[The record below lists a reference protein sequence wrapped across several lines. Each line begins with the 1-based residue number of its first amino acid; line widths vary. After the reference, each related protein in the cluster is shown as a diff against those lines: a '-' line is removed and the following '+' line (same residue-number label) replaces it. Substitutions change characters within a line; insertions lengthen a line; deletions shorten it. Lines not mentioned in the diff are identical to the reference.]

1 MKQDQALQIMQMG
14 FNSFLTGQAGAG
26 KTYTLN
32 KFIKWCREHRINAA
46 VTAST
51 GIAATHIGGTTIHSW
66 SGIGIKDELTQKD
79 LEKIAKRKE
88 VQKRFD
94 STKVLIIDEISM
106 LSANF
111 FDNLNLVCK
120 YVRANQQPFG
130 GLQIILCGDLFQL
143 PPINR
148 SSRKLQMVVH
158 SEAWSELKPVICY
171 LKEQHRQEAGDK
183 LNLILNNIRAGQ
195 AKEQDLQIL
204 NTKVEQASGTS
215 FEQSPENLIP
225 TKLYSHNQDVDY
237 INLRELEKLSTREET
252 YQTDKAGKRA
262 LVESLLKS
270 CLAPEEL
277 KLKIDSEVM
286 FVKNDISGRYS
297 NGTRGKIVNF
307 TKDGKLP
314 IVQTIDERI
323 IVAEQGSW
331 SIQDEKGQ
339 DLASISQVPL
349 RLAWAIT
356 IHKSQGMSLDSAFI
370 DLGKVFEYGMGYVAL
385 SRVRTLEGLHL
396 GDFNEMS
403 LKINPQIIQINQ
415 KLSDHSDLTAE
426 RFSKLKPAK
435 IKKNIEE
442 SILKKRGIIE
452 AQKIEQQ
459 DIPKKAAGGKGQK
472 GSHKTSIKMLL
483 DGQTLKKVAEE
494 RGVKTQTVISHL
506 ARHFKEVDSTE
517 KKQDLLKFKALKP
530 PTKNIKAVKGVL
542 KVLSKNKEFDA
553 SSRFAVIQI
562 HKELSKSNLN
572 LSYEEIHLALIWAN

>member
-1 MKQDQALQIMQMG
+1 
-14 FNSFLTGQAGAG
+14 
-26 KTYTLN
+26 
-32 KFIKWCREHRINAA
+32 
-46 VTAST
+46 
-51 GIAATHIGGTTIHSW
+51 
-66 SGIGIKDELTQKD
+66 
-79 LEKIAKRKE
+79 
-88 VQKRFD
+88 
-94 STKVLIIDEISM
+94 
-106 LSANF
+106 
-111 FDNLNLVCK
+111 
-120 YVRANQQPFG
+120 
-130 GLQIILCGDLFQL
+130 
-143 PPINR
+143 
-148 SSRKLQMVVH
+148 
-158 SEAWSELKPVICY
+158 
-171 LKEQHRQEAGDK
+171 
-183 LNLILNNIRAGQ
+183 
-195 AKEQDLQIL
+195 
-204 NTKVEQASGTS
+204 
-215 FEQSPENLIP
+215 
-225 TKLYSHNQDVDY
+225 
-237 INLRELEKLSTREET
+237 
-252 YQTDKAGKRA
+252 
-262 LVESLLKS
+262 
-270 CLAPEEL
+270 
-277 KLKIDSEVM
+277 
-286 FVKNDISGRYS
+286 
-297 NGTRGKIVNF
+297 
-307 TKDGKLP
+307 
-314 IVQTIDERI
+314 
-323 IVAEQGSW
+323 
-331 SIQDEKGQ
+331 
-339 DLASISQVPL
+339 
-349 RLAWAIT
+349 
-356 IHKSQGMSLDSAFI
+356 MSLDSAFI

-472 GSHKTSIKMLL
+472 GSHNTSIKMLL